1 MFEYSTAGSG
11 ASPCRNSPIVLL
23 YGDMGLGNWIML
35 QPALYSLK
43 AGFNCEICVID
54 FDRKTPFAYVQ
65 NMAEVD
71 RIIRLPLFRGIKA
84 FQRITQ
90 LAVLFTKFRLS
101 RRPVYIFG
109 RHSYSL
115 KNLVLGAA
123 CGAKRSLVNVFQD
136 DPRRRY
142 YDAIGFKIR
151 TYNSAQH
158 ECENNLALLANFN
171 VSPIAD
177 SPTYFPSAA
186 SYVLPANMSG
196 LPLVVIQAVSSA
208 NQVWKRWPRESWS
221 SLINRLTA
229 AGIAVVLVGTADEQ
243 SENAVIV
250 TACDQ
255 TRVISLAGRITLS
268 ELGFIVSAADCVVS
282 ADSVVGHIAS
292 VFATPVVSLLGP
304 GGKGRQPLGNKTV
317 VVSAK
322 CECNGEDT
330 ISIAALRRIELC
342 QGKCMRK
349 ITVDQ
354 VFSSISNVTARNII
368 SLESR

>member
-1 MFEYSTAGSG
+1 VFKDSTLDSG
-11 ASPCRNSPIVLL
+11 VSPCQNSPIVLL

-43 AGFNCEICVID
+43 AGFRCEICVID
-54 FDRKTPFAYVQ
+54 FDRKTPFAYVE

-71 RIIRLPLFRGIKA
+71 RVIRLPNFRGAKF
-84 FQRITQ
+84 FQRIIQ
-90 LAVLFTKFRLS
+90 LASLFAKFGLL

-115 KNLVLGAA
+115 KNLILGAA

-171 VSPIAD
+171 VSPIRD

-186 SYVLPANMSG
+186 GYVLPVHMSG
-196 LPLVVIQAVSSA
+196 VPLVVIQAVSSA

-221 SLINRLTA
+221 GLINRLNA
-229 AGIAVVLVGTADEQ
+229 AGIAVVLVGSADEQ
-243 SENAVIV
+243 DENAEIL

-255 TRVISLAGRITLS
+255 VRVVSLAGRLTLS
-268 ELGFIVSAADCVVS
+268 ELGHLVSEADCVVS

-292 VFATPVVSLLGP
+292 VFSTPAVSLLGP
-304 GGKGRQPLGNKTV
+304 GGNGRQPLGSKQV

-322 CECNGEDT
+322 CECNSEDT
-330 ISIAALRRIELC
+330 ISLAALRRIELC

-349 ITVDQ
+349 IAVEQ
-354 VFSSISNVTARNII
+354 VFSRITNLT
-368 SLESR
+368 SRDIVS